1 MSTCGAQQWSSD
13 ARYTVTVKEQAGHWR
28 QPRRRFHGQVLG
40 ELPHVGIDEHLLAA
54 LHSPSAHVPAPGRV
68 HPIPHFQQPDHLVL
82 RYRLADLHGVPA
94 WQLHIPIAVNIRSG
108 SLWTAVV
115 YNTNVYLEPTVTR
128 TQIYLTS
135 EQRDSLANQSA
146 RTGRPM
152 SELIREALDQYL
164 RRHRQERRQEVL
176 RSVAG
181 LWADRTDL
189 TQSDDA
195 RATLDRDLSP

>member
-1 MSTCGAQQWSSD
+1 MSDPRRPSD
-13 ARYTVTVKEQAGHWR
+13 AWR
-28 QPRRRFHGQVLG
+28 APTCWDSVNTFLPPSIVQMRMSQPPGVY
-40 ELPHVGIDEHLLAA
+40 I
-54 LHSPSAHVPAPGRV
+54 HSHISSM
-68 HPIPHFQQPDHLVL
+68 PDHLVL

-128 TQIYLTS
+128 TQIYVTD
-135 EQRDSLANQSA
+135 EQSDSLANQSA

-164 RRHRQERRQEVL
+164 RGYRQERRQEVL